1 MLPVCAGDDVDELL
15 RQLDNAIAAKAQ
27 YREAHEQ
34 RIQLLKSEYRRSRS
48 PELRVGLSRR
58 LAEAYATYINDSA
71 LVYLHRSIAE
81 AEQMGDR
88 QLAARCRSELVV
100 QCTNAMLTEEG
111 FINLGRIDSR
121 ILDAEGKTAYYRAAG
136 NLYNVLSDAMSN
148 QTDRTHYRNLGM
160 ACQDTLIQLLPPD
173 DSYSLQLRLDRQLKA
188 KNSKEACRLSDIWK
202 NIVVP
207 GSHDEAV
214 MAFYRFEAYNQA
226 GDEREAL
233 RSIIRSAIC
242 DVETATYDETAIIYL
257 SRILRDRG
265 DTDRAQVYMHYAFDA
280 ATTFGAQ
287 MKNWMTMDL
296 QSVNVQYEQ
305 QLEESN
311 RKMLVGAIALGM
323 LTMTSFFLL
332 YFLYRQRNKLRDSN
346 RQVSAIN
353 NELQKINENLSML
366 NRQKDEANA
375 LLNESNIIKEE

>member
-1 MLPVCAGDDVDELL
+1 
-15 RQLDNAIAAKAQ
+15 
-27 YREAHEQ
+27 
-34 RIQLLKSEYRRSRS
+34 
-48 PELRVGLSRR
+48 
-58 LAEAYATYINDSA
+58 
-71 LVYLHRSIAE
+71 
-81 AEQMGDR
+81 
-88 QLAARCRSELVV
+88 
-100 QCTNAMLTEEG
+100 
-111 FINLGRIDSR
+111 
-121 ILDAEGKTAYYRAAG
+121 
-136 NLYNVLSDAMSN
+136 
-148 QTDRTHYRNLGM
+148 M

-173 DSYSLQLRLDRQLKA
+173 NSYSLQLRLDRQLKA

-375 LLNESNIIKEE
+375 LLNESNIIKEEYIGMFFGLCVSYIEQQENYRKSVNKMVRNHQFDEVFRLTKSSDSSNETFSGLYEKFDQVFLSLFPQFVEQFNSLLQEPYRLETKPYHLTTPLRIYALIRLGISDSTKISRFLNLASSTVYNYRVRLRNAAIGDRNAFEEAVKQLGTIRDVGRIKE